1 MSESQPENVALELP
15 GLRVEIDRVVYQ
27 QIDEPTDGRAHAF
40 IYFITIKNLS
50 DRAVTL
56 LGRKWI
62 IEHADGNKIVVEGNK
77 IVQKTPRLEPGESFT
92 YNSYH
97 ISDQNAAAEGA
108 FHGLDELGGAVF
120 TRIPR
125 FEMNIPTDLN

>member
-1 MSESQPENVALELP
+1 MSESQPEKNALELP
-15 GLRVEIDRVVYQ
+15 GLRVEVDRIVYQ
-27 QIDEPTDGRAHAF
+27 KIDEPNDGRSHAF
-40 IYFITIKNLS
+40 IYFITINNLS

-56 LGRKWI
+56 LGRKWV
-62 IEHADGNKIVVEGNK
+62 IEHADGSKLVVEGDK
-77 IVQKTPRLEPGESFT
+77 IVQKTPRLAPGESFS

-97 ISDQNAAAEGA
+97 VSDQNAAAQGA

-125 FEMNIPTDLN
+125 FEMNIPSDYN